1 MRNMGSPRLSSPSQ
15 QITTL
20 NAKTT
25 KDQEEVYYGGS
36 VQNGIEQMSTM
47 EYP

>member
-1 MRNMGSPRLSSPSQ
+1 VRNMGSPRLSSPSQ
-15 QITTL
+15 RIATL
-20 NAKTT
+20 NASTM

-36 VQNGIEQMSTM
+36 VQNGIEQTNTM